1 MLTATHS
8 VSRKHLMEIVL
19 PILCNL
25 KSVLESSRSPLL
37 KDLMQYLGYV
47 FRSYR
52 KEVIE
57 SLANDPTT
65 LQELEYDLKQW
76 RKKYSIVQAEIVAA
90 DED

>member
-1 MLTATHS
+1 
-8 VSRKHLMEIVL
+8 MEIVL

-25 KSVLESSRSPLL
+25 KSVLESSHSPLL

-47 FRSYR
+47 FRSYK
-52 KEVIE
+52 KEVVE

-76 RKKYSIVQAEIVAA
+76 KKKYQTVQAEVVAAA
-90 DED
+90 DENED